1 MIKRLP
7 GHFKKMC
14 YKPGLWHQEL
24 SNVIYATSFWFSWN
38 RFAWCRSLCQLF
50 SHFMT
55 NLLQCL
61 WSMLLSD
68 FFFFFSSYISLWIA
82 LSSLYLYQSEPQQAE
97 ALESRCPW
105 LFMNAWIISFMHKG
119 MFWEP
124 SSFPTICFNVCMP
137 DASYFFQPSCLHPS
151 FHPMVVREYQLSLVQ
166 LY

>member
-1 MIKRLP
+1 
-7 GHFKKMC
+7 
-14 YKPGLWHQEL
+14 
-24 SNVIYATSFWFSWN
+24 
-38 RFAWCRSLCQLF
+38 
-50 SHFMT
+50 
-55 NLLQCL
+55 
-61 WSMLLSD
+61 MLLHFGFLEIGLHGVEVSVNS
-68 FFFFFSSYISLWIA
+68 FPISWLICYSAYEVCYWVIFFFSSYISLWIA

-166 LY
+166 LYYFFAPYEQRVVKSSQFGKIMFWALFEI